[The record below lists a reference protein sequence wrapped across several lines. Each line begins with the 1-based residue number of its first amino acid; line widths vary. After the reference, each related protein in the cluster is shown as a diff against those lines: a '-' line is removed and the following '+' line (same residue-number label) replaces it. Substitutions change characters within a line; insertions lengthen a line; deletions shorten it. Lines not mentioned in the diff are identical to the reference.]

1 MNTRKISLFLT
12 VGIILFVPTF
22 FYFVF
27 SYLIWVVLAIMAGV
41 LVWFAAMTFME
52 LWDLV
57 DDLYIGILEVYTREP
72 KSRHSATYK

>member
-57 DDLYIGILEVYTREP
+57 DYLYIGILEVYNEKRG
-72 KSRHSATYK
+72 K